1 MPKRQQRV
9 SQTIL
14 KKKKMIKKKEYLP
27 GQVFNANES
36 ALFCKTKQNKKPQ
49 GIFISNEEKPAPG
62 FKAGKDR
69 LVLLFC
75 INVVGFIIRME
86 LSIYLLTSE
95 P

>member
-27 GQVFNANES
+27 GQLFNANES

-75 INVVGFIIRME
+75 INVVGFTIGME
-86 LSIYLLTSE
+86 LYIYLLTSE